1 MRVAPMPHRSA
12 STPTAHP
19 IPTVMIG
26 VLTNVPLMRAQFA
39 FKDATSALGTTLE
52 RLATGKRVNRAA
64 DDPSA
69 ITPITQMSGRM
80 KEIEAKLRSL
90 ELRQIEIAAKD
101 GATAAIGDMAIQ
113 LQSLIVEAGNRD
125 TLGDATLAG
134 LQGEM
139 DGIIEA
145 IAFTLETS
153 RFRGQALFSSS
164 INNYVSGT
172 LTLDTPP
179 PDPDAPP
186 PDGPQPQ
193 PQPEPETVRT
203 TLLDLKAGGRLDL
216 IDGDLEAAKE
226 LADALVD
233 RTSRTR
239 GNLGNVAL
247 NEIDSEMRTLR
258 EEYINLAEGRSQLE
272 DTDYAEET
280 ANLVRQQILQEA
292 SIITQNIAKEQAE
305 TALVLLEGA
314 TLIPS
319 AGPDRAEP
327 IGR

>member
-1 MRVAPMPHRSA
+1 M
-12 STPTAHP
+12 
-19 IPTVMIG
+19 
-26 VLTNVPLMRAQFA
+26 TNVPLLRAQFA
-39 FKDATSALGTTLE
+39 FKDATSAIGLSLE
-52 RLATGKRVNRAA
+52 RLATGKRVNRAS

-80 KEIEAKLRSL
+80 KEIESKLRSL

-113 LQSLIVEAGNRD
+113 LQSLIVQAGNRD

-145 IAFTLETS
+145 IAFTLDTS

-164 INNYVSGT
+164 ITDYITGT
-172 LTLDTPP
+172 LEIPAETPAEGA
-179 PDPDAPP
+179 DGDGGDETAPAT
-186 PDGPQPQ
+186 
-193 PQPEPETVRT
+193 ETVRT
-203 TLLDLKAGGRLDL
+203 TLLDLNASGRLNL

-233 RTSRTR
+233 RTARTR

-247 NEIDSEMRTLR
+247 NEIESEMRTLR
-258 EEYINLAEGRSQLE
+258 EEYINLAEGRSLLE

-292 SIITQNIAKEQAE
+292 SIITQNLAKEQAE

-319 AGPDRAEP
+319 NGPAPAQP
-327 IGR
+327 ISG

>member
-1 MRVAPMPHRSA
+1 
-12 STPTAHP
+12 
-19 IPTVMIG
+19 MIG
-26 VLTNVPLMRAQFA
+26 VMTNIPLLRAQFA
-39 FKDATSALGTTLE
+39 FQDATTGIGLSLE
-52 RLATGKRVNRAA
+52 RLATGKRVNRAS

-69 ITPITQMSGRM
+69 IVPITEMSGRM
-80 KEIEAKLRSL
+80 KEIEAKLRTL
-90 ELRQIEIAAKD
+90 ELREIEIAAKD

-113 LQSLIVEAGNRD
+113 LQSLIVQAGNRD
-125 TLGDATLAG
+125 TLGEAALAG

-145 IAFTLETS
+145 IAFTLDTS

-164 INNYVSGT
+164 ITDYISGT
-172 LTLDTPP
+172 LEVPT
-179 PDPDAPP
+179 DAPE
-186 PDGPQPQ
+186 GEGGG
-193 PQPEPETVRT
+193 EPAAEPTAETVRI
-203 TLLDLKAGGRLDL
+203 TLLDLKRSGRLNL
-216 IDGDLEAAKE
+216 IDGDLEAAQD

-247 NEIDSEMRTLR
+247 NEIASEMRTLR

-272 DTDYAEET
+272 DTDYAAET

-314 TLIPS
+314 TLV
-319 AGPDRAEP
+319 RP
-327 IGR
+327 ISE